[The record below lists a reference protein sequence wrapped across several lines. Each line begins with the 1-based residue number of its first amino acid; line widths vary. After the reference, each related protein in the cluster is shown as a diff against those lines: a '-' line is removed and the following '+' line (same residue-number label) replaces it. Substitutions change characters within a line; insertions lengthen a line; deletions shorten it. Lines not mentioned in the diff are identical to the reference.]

1 MIRLLKNISPA
12 SILIL
17 FIVMVLL
24 RVPYF
29 LFGNP
34 LPVVY
39 YNDPISKLLFNHL
52 HFITNH
58 ILLNGLIT
66 AILHLSIA
74 LWINKVA
81 IDFNLLFKKSY
92 LPAFFFVI
100 ISSLYVEFFTLDSV
114 SFVLVFQL
122 LILQRLFA
130 LYKTNNALSIAF
142 DSGIYIAIASLIY
155 LSILP
160 WIFIVFIALFTFRK
174 FDSRDYLSAIV
185 GLLIPFSMLAF
196 YYYWSNNMAGFFEFF
211 KPIQSNGVK
220 LAMFTN
226 RADYLPLIPL
236 VLTILLAGHRLVE
249 NFYKNIVHVRKCFQV
264 LAANLLVVLFSFYIR
279 PSFGIHHFLLLAMP
293 LAILLSY
300 YFLVSTNKRIAE
312 GLIWLFFVTSIVFQ
326 LLR

>member
-1 MIRLLKNISPA
+1 
-12 SILIL
+12 
-17 FIVMVLL
+17 
-24 RVPYF
+24 
-29 LFGNP
+29 
-34 LPVVY
+34 
-39 YNDPISKLLFNHL
+39 
-52 HFITNH
+52 
-58 ILLNGLIT
+58 
-66 AILHLSIA
+66 
-74 LWINKVA
+74 
-81 IDFNLLFKKSY
+81 
-92 LPAFFFVI
+92 
-100 ISSLYVEFFTLDSV
+100 
-114 SFVLVFQL
+114 
-122 LILQRLFA
+122 
-130 LYKTNNALSIAF
+130 LSIAF

-300 YFLVSTNKRIAE
+300 YFLVSTNTRIAE

>member
-1 MIRLLKNISPA
+1 
-12 SILIL
+12 
-17 FIVMVLL
+17 MVLL

>member
-1 MIRLLKNISPA
+1 MIKLLKNISPV

-66 AILHLSIA
+66 ALLHLTIA

-92 LPAFFFVI
+92 LPAFFFII
-100 ISSLYVEFFTLDSV
+100 ISSLYVEFFTLDAV
-114 SFVLVFQL
+114 TFAIVFQL
-122 LILQRLFA
+122 LILQSLFN

-160 WIFIVFIALFTFRK
+160 WILVVFIALFTFRK

-185 GLLIPFSMLAF
+185 GMIIPFSMLAF
-196 YYYWSNNMAGFFEFF
+196 YYFWNNNMPGFYEFF
-211 KPIQSNGVK
+211 KPIQTNGIK
-220 LAMFTN
+220 LAVFAN
-226 RADYLPLIPL
+226 HIDYLPLIPL

-293 LAILLSY
+293 LSILLSY

-312 GLIWLFFVTSIVFQ
+312 GLIWLFFATSIVFQ

>member
-12 SILIL
+12 SVFIL
-17 FIVMVLL
+17 FIVMLLL

-29 LFGNP
+29 FFGNP

-196 YYYWSNNMAGFFEFF
+196 YYYWSNNMPGFFDFF

-226 RADYLPLIPL
+226 RTDYLPLIPL

-279 PSFGIHHFLLLAMP
+279 PSFGIHHFLLLAVP
-293 LAILLSY
+293 LSILLSY